1 MQPMDKHKL
10 AVAAAVTATALTV
23 GPGTAG
29 AADMQEVHYFG
40 QTDNDIVSTI
50 SYGNNHET
58 GKYAKVDDARIY
70 YEVYGSGNPLL
81 VLHGGG
87 VGCTYEMGRFIDLL
101 SEDYQVIAP
110 STRGHGKS
118 EIGVLPITYEQKAL
132 DMMAPVNA
140 VTNKSFIILGF
151 SDGAYTAYKIASM
164 YPERVRKIVA
174 IGAGENLPSLRQIP
188 LTTIEELSEIDRR
201 FMSEKLALC
210 PQPSKLADFL
220 KRYYTFFNQEKIS
233 KELFSTIVAPVLLV
247 AGELDSHAPL
257 DSVLNAYRMIPK
269 ARLAV
274 IANAPHQVFITNF
287 DAVWSQVE
295 AFLKDPE
302 AEAPATPP
310 RAAARDNPQPEAPPE
325 DGYNIS
331 ITTQPGSASAT
342 PPVERPQ
349 GSGRGQPRPRHEGA
363 GADAAAGGGLAG
375 GGAVSSAA
383 GLPSALS
390 GGRLEQAAAQ
400 GLRAAVR
407 SVEDPGH
414 GHDGQGLQLG
424 REGGQH
430 ELRAYSQ
437 PGSLPE
443 VWRAYRSS
451 LLPGESYSAIN

>member
-1 MQPMDKHKL
+1 MDRHKL
-10 AVAAAVTATALTV
+10 AAAAAVTAAALAAGT
-23 GPGTAG
+23 GTAG
-29 AADMQEVHYFG
+29 AADMQAVHYFG

-70 YEVYGSGNPLL
+70 YEVYGSGNPIL

-201 FMSEKLALC
+201 FMSEKLAMC

-233 KELFSTIVAPVLLV
+233 KELFTTIVAPVLLV
-247 AGELDSHAPL
+247 TGELDTHAPL

-295 AFLKDPE
+295 AFLKDPD

-310 RAAARDNPQPEAPPE
+310 RAAARDNQQPEAPPE

-331 ITTQPGSASAT
+331 ITTQPGSASAA
-342 PPVERPQ
+342 PPVERPRDR
-349 GSGRGQPRPRHEGA
+349 SRGQTRSLRSDA
-363 GADAAAGGGLAG
+363 DADAAAGSLRRGEAP
-375 GGAVSSAA
+375 VSAA
-383 GLPSALS
+383 VGSSSRLS
-390 GGRLEQAAAQ
+390 GGGLEQAAAM
-400 GLRAAVR
+400 GLGATVR
-407 SVEDPGH
+407 NVEGAGSAH
-414 GHDGQGLQLG
+414 EGRGLQLG
-424 REGGQH
+424 RDGRQP

-443 VWRAYRSS
+443 VLRAYRSS
-451 LLPGESYSAIN
+451 QLPGESHSAIN